1 MRRWHSFLEI
11 VQFPLKT
18 LFVSTIFMGLGGLL
32 LNPNLATIVSI
43 DNRWVLTFAE
53 LLRYFGGMM
62 IILFPLL
69 VLIKALSKRY
79 EDSVPVYIGIVGYV
93 ALHITTMF
101 FSLGR
106 LQPSAYYPVLG
117 ISVDLADIF
126 LPGSGIIYPIQTGI
140 ISAVYLINVTRFCY
154 HRSRKATD
162 HGLLPFVDKDTWAAI
177 EVILFSILG
186 GIGISYLWPF
196 LLQVTD
202 FVFRFIASDIT
213 NPVNLFF
220 YGVTER
226 ILAALSM
233 SRLIR
238 EPFWFGVFGG
248 SWIDN
253 MGNNFLGDVAVWTA
267 QRASGIYSLGF
278 GRLITPYY
286 VLNIFAVPA
295 FLIAAYQ
302 TFTDKINKRRY
313 FSFLLF
319 AITLSILFGTLLPVE
334 IYMLVATPLLYV
346 IHLFTTGLLFATFE
360 AFSVSVGYTY
370 SGLEL
375 VATPASL
382 IDLAIFW
389 RNPMMQRSLTIILLV
404 GVVMFI
410 FYYFVTRTYYRKIA
424 VDAMN
429 IGIKEKQI
437 QAIIEAF
444 GGLNNMRMAHSS
456 PNRLTIL
463 PYDKSLVDFKRVHL
477 VGLYKIVETRA
488 GYSMAFGS
496 CSYMLRSDLVRR
508 MRQQQRQLL
517 DNTQA
522 FEIITDEML
531 AQSSEQKP
539 K

>member
-1 MRRWHSFLEI
+1 MRRWHSLLEI

-18 LFVSTIFMGLGGLL
+18 LFISTIFMGLGGLL
-32 LNPNLATIVSI
+32 LNPNLVTIISVE
-43 DNRWVLTFAE
+43 NRWILTFAE

-62 IILFPLL
+62 IMLFPLL
-69 VLIKALSKRY
+69 LLIKALSKRY
-79 EDSVPVYIGIVGYV
+79 EDSVPVYIGIVGYIV
-93 ALHITTMF
+93 LHITTMF
-101 FSLGR
+101 FSLGK

-117 ISVDLADIF
+117 ISVDLTDIF
-126 LPGSGIIYPIQTGI
+126 LPGSGVIYPIQTGI
-140 ISAVYLINVTRFCY
+140 LSSIFLINITRFCY
-154 HRSRKATD
+154 HRSRNAFD

-177 EVILFSILG
+177 EVIFFSILA

-196 LLQVTD
+196 LIQITD
-202 FVFRFIASDIT
+202 FVFKFIASDIT

-220 YGVTER
+220 YGITER
-226 ILAALSM
+226 MLSALSM

-238 EPFWFGVFGG
+238 EPFWFGIFGG
-248 SWIDN
+248 SWIDGL
-253 MGNNFLGDVAVWTA
+253 GNNYVGDVAVWTA
-267 QRASGIYSLGF
+267 QRANGVYSLGF
-278 GRLITPYY
+278 GRLITPHY

-319 AITLSILFGTLLPVE
+319 AIFLSILFGTLLPVE
-334 IYMLVATPLLYV
+334 IYMLFATPLLYV

-389 RNPMMQRSLTIILLV
+389 RNPGMQRSLTVILVV
-404 GVVMFI
+404 GLLLFV
-410 FYYFVTRTYYRKIA
+410 FYYHITRTYYRRIA

-429 IGIKEKQI
+429 IGIKAEKV

-444 GGLNNMRMAHSS
+444 GGLDNIRMAHSS

-463 PYDKSLVDFKRVHL
+463 PYDKTLVDFKRVHL

-488 GYSMAFGS
+488 GYSMAFGA
-496 CSYMLRSDLVRR
+496 CSYMLRSDLVKM
-508 MRQQQRQLL
+508 MRDQKRQLL

-522 FEIITDEML
+522 FETITDEML
-531 AQSSEQKP
+531 AKADQKP
-539 K
+539 M

>member
-1 MRRWHSFLEI
+1 MRRWHSLLEI

-32 LNPNLATIVSI
+32 LNPNLVTIVTVE
-43 DNRWVLTFAE
+43 NRWILTFAE
-53 LLRYFGGMM
+53 LMRYFGGMM
-62 IILFPLL
+62 IMLFPLL
-69 VLIKALSKRY
+69 LLIKALSKRY

-93 ALHITTMF
+93 VLHITTMF
-101 FSLGR
+101 FSLGK

-117 ISVDLADIF
+117 ISVDLTDIF
-126 LPGSGIIYPIQTGI
+126 LPGSGVIYPIQTGI
-140 ISAVYLINVTRFCY
+140 LSSVFLINITRFCY
-154 HRSRKATD
+154 QRSRKASD

-177 EVILFSILG
+177 EVIFWSILG

-196 LLQVTD
+196 LMQITD
-202 FVFRFIASDIT
+202 FIFKFIASDIT

-220 YGVTER
+220 YGITER
-226 ILAALSM
+226 LLATLSM

-238 EPFWFGVFGG
+238 EPFWFGIFGG
-248 SWIDN
+248 SWIDSL
-253 MGNNFLGDVAVWTA
+253 GNNFVGDVAVWTA
-267 QRASGIYSLGF
+267 QRASGVYSLGF

-302 TFTDKINKRRY
+302 TYTDKINKRRY

-319 AITLSILFGTLLPVE
+319 AIFLSILFGTLLPVE
-334 IYMLVATPLLYV
+334 IYMLFATPMLYV

-389 RNPMMQRSLTIILLV
+389 RNPSMQRSLTIILIV
-404 GVVMFI
+404 GLLMFV
-410 FYYFVTRTYYRKIA
+410 FYYLITRMYYRRIA

-429 IGIKEKQI
+429 IGVKAEKV
-437 QAIIEAF
+437 QAIIQAF
-444 GGLNNMRMAHSS
+444 GGLDNIRMAHST

-463 PYDKSLVDFKRVHL
+463 PFDKTIVDFKRVHL

-488 GYSMAFGS
+488 GYSMAFGA
-496 CSYMLRSDLVRR
+496 CSYMLRSELVKM
-508 MRQQQRQLL
+508 MREQQRQLL

-522 FEIITDEML
+522 FEVITDEML
-531 AQSSEQKP
+531 AKADQKA

>member
-1 MRRWHSFLEI
+1 MRRWHSLLEI

-32 LNPNLATIVSI
+32 LNPNLVTIISV
-43 DNRWVLTFAE
+43 DNRWILTFAE
-53 LLRYFGGMM
+53 LMRYFGGMM
-62 IILFPLL
+62 IMLFPLL
-69 VLIKALSKRY
+69 LLIKALSKRY

-93 ALHITTMF
+93 VLHITTMF
-101 FSLGR
+101 FSLGK

-126 LPGSGIIYPIQTGI
+126 LPGSGMIYPIQTGI
-140 ISAVYLINVTRFCY
+140 LSSVFLINITRFCY
-154 HRSRKATD
+154 HRSRRATD

-177 EVILFSILG
+177 EVIFLSILG

-196 LLQVTD
+196 LMQITD
-202 FVFRFIASDIT
+202 FIFKFIASDIT

-220 YGVTER
+220 YGITER
-226 ILAALSM
+226 FLSTISM
-233 SRLIR
+233 GRLIR
-238 EPFWFGVFGG
+238 EPFWFGIFGG
-248 SWIDN
+248 SWIDGL
-253 MGNNFLGDVAVWTA
+253 GNNFVGDVAVWTA
-267 QRASGIYSLGF
+267 QRANGVYSLGF

-319 AITLSILFGTLLPVE
+319 AIFLSILFGTLLPVE
-334 IYMLVATPLLYV
+334 IYMLVATPMLYV

-389 RNPMMQRSLTIILLV
+389 RNPGMQRSLTVILIV
-404 GVVMFI
+404 GLLMFV
-410 FYYFVTRTYYRKIA
+410 FYYLITRIYYRRIA

-429 IGIKEKQI
+429 IGLKAEKV
-437 QAIIEAF
+437 QAIIQAF
-444 GGLNNMRMAHSS
+444 GGLDNIRMAHST

-463 PYDKSLVDFKRVHL
+463 PFDKSMVDFKRVHL
-477 VGLYKIVETRA
+477 VGLYKIVETRG
-488 GYSMAFGS
+488 GYSMAFGA
-496 CSYMLRSDLVRR
+496 CSYMLRSELVKM

-522 FEIITDEML
+522 FETITDEML
-531 AQSSEQKP
+531 AKADQKP

>member
-1 MRRWHSFLEI
+1 MRRWHSLLEI

-32 LNPNLATIVSI
+32 LNPNLVTIVSVE
-43 DNRWVLTFAE
+43 NRWILTFAE
-53 LLRYFGGMM
+53 LMRYFGGMM
-62 IILFPLL
+62 IMLFPLL
-69 VLIKALSKRY
+69 LLIKALSKRY

-93 ALHITTMF
+93 VLHITTMF
-101 FSLGR
+101 FSLGA

-126 LPGSGIIYPIQTGI
+126 LPGSGVIYPIQTGI
-140 ISAVYLINVTRFCY
+140 LSSIYLVNITRFCY
-154 HRSRKATD
+154 QRSRKASD

-177 EVILFSILG
+177 EVIFWSILG

-196 LLQVTD
+196 LMQITD
-202 FVFRFIASDIT
+202 FVFKFIATDIT

-220 YGVTER
+220 YGITER
-226 ILAALSM
+226 VLSTVSM
-233 SRLIR
+233 GRLIR
-238 EPFWFGVFGG
+238 EPFWFGIFGG
-248 SWIDN
+248 SWIDSL
-253 MGNNFLGDVAVWTA
+253 GNNFVGDVAVWTA
-267 QRASGIYSLGF
+267 QRANGVYSLGF

-302 TFTDKINKRRY
+302 TFTDKINKRKY

-319 AITLSILFGTLLPVE
+319 AIFLSILFGTLLPVE
-334 IYMLVATPLLYV
+334 IYMLVATPMLYV
-346 IHLFTTGLLFATFE
+346 IHLLTTGLLFATFE

-370 SGLEL
+370 SGMEL

-389 RNPMMQRSLTIILLV
+389 RNPNMQRSLTIILIV
-404 GVVMFI
+404 GLLMFL
-410 FYYFVTRTYYRKIA
+410 FYYLITRIYYRRFA
-424 VDAMN
+424 VDAMS
-429 IGIKEKQI
+429 IGVKAEKV
-437 QAIIEAF
+437 QAIIQAF
-444 GGLNNMRMAHSS
+444 GGLDNIRMAHST

-463 PYDKSLVDFKRVHL
+463 PFDKTLVDFKRVHL

-488 GYSMAFGS
+488 GYSMAFGA
-496 CSYMLRSDLVRR
+496 CSFMLRSELVKM
-508 MRQQQRQLL
+508 MREQQRQLL

-522 FEIITDEML
+522 FETITDEML
-531 AQSSEQKP
+531 ANADQKP

>member
-1 MRRWHSFLEI
+1 MRRWHSLLEI

-32 LNPNLATIVSI
+32 LNPNLVTIVSVE
-43 DNRWVLTFAE
+43 NRWILTFAE

-62 IILFPLL
+62 IMLFPLL
-69 VLIKALSKRY
+69 LLIKALSKRY

-101 FSLGR
+101 FSLGK
-106 LQPSAYYPVLG
+106 LLPSAYYPVLG
-117 ISVDLADIF
+117 ISVNLTDIF
-126 LPGSGIIYPIQTGI
+126 LPGSGVIYPIQTGI
-140 ISAVYLINVTRFCY
+140 LSAIYLINITRFCY
-154 HRSRKATD
+154 HRSRGASD

-177 EVILFSILG
+177 EVIFLSILG

-196 LLQVTD
+196 IMQIID
-202 FVFRFIASDIT
+202 FIFKFIASDIT

-220 YGVTER
+220 YGITER
-226 ILAALSM
+226 ILSALSL

-238 EPFWFGVFGG
+238 EPFWFGILGG
-248 SWIDN
+248 SWIDGL
-253 MGNNFLGDVAVWTA
+253 GNNFVGDVAIWTA
-267 QRASGIYSLGF
+267 QRANGVYSLGF

-302 TFTDKINKRRY
+302 TYTDKINKRRY
-313 FSFLLF
+313 FSFLIF
-319 AITLSILFGTLLPVE
+319 AIFLSILFGTLLPVE

-382 IDLAIFW
+382 IDLGIFW
-389 RNPMMQRSLTIILLV
+389 RNPGMQRSLTVILVV
-404 GVVMFI
+404 GILMFV
-410 FYYFVTRTYYRKIA
+410 FYYLITRTYYRRIA

-429 IGIKEKQI
+429 IGVKAEKV
-437 QAIIEAF
+437 QAIIQAF
-444 GGLNNMRMAHSS
+444 GGLDNIRMAHST

-463 PYDKSLVDFKRVHL
+463 PYDKTLVDFKRVHL
-477 VGLYKIVETRA
+477 VGLHKIVETRA
-488 GYSMAFGS
+488 GYSMAFGA
-496 CSYMLRSDLVRR
+496 CSFMLRSDLVKM
-508 MRQQQRQLL
+508 MREQQRQLL

-522 FEIITDEML
+522 FETITDEML
-531 AQSSEQKP
+531 AKADQKP
-539 K
+539 I

>member
-1 MRRWHSFLEI
+1 MRRWHSLLEI

-32 LNPNLATIVSI
+32 LNPNLVTIVSVE
-43 DNRWVLTFAE
+43 NRWILTLAE

-62 IILFPLL
+62 IMLFPLL
-69 VLIKALSKRY
+69 LLIKALSKRY

-101 FSLGR
+101 FSLGE
-106 LQPSAYYPVLG
+106 LLPSAYYPVLG
-117 ISVDLADIF
+117 ISVNLTDIF
-126 LPGSGIIYPIQTGI
+126 LPGTGVIYPIQTGI
-140 ISAVYLINVTRFCY
+140 LSSIYLINITRFCY
-154 HRSRKATD
+154 HRSRSASD

-177 EVILFSILG
+177 EVIFLSILG

-196 LLQVTD
+196 IMQITD
-202 FVFRFIASDIT
+202 LIFKFIASDIT

-220 YGVTER
+220 YGITER
-226 ILAALSM
+226 ILSTISL

-238 EPFWFGVFGG
+238 EPFWFGIFGG
-248 SWIDN
+248 SWIDGL
-253 MGNNFLGDVAVWTA
+253 GNNFVGDVAIWTA
-267 QRASGIYSLGF
+267 QRANGVYSLGF

-295 FLIAAYQ
+295 YLIAAYQ
-302 TFTDKINKRRY
+302 TYTDKINKRRY

-319 AITLSILFGTLLPVE
+319 AIFLSILFGTLLPVE

-346 IHLFTTGLLFATFE
+346 VHLFTTGLLFAIFE

-389 RNPMMQRSLTIILLV
+389 RNPGMQRSLTVILVV
-404 GVVMFI
+404 GILMFA
-410 FYYFVTRTYYRKIA
+410 FYYLITRIYYRRVA

-429 IGIKEKQI
+429 IGVKAEKVE
-437 QAIIEAF
+437 AIIQAF
-444 GGLNNMRMAHSS
+444 GGLDNIRMAHST

-463 PYDKSLVDFKRVHL
+463 PYDKTLVDFKRVHL

-488 GYSMAFGS
+488 GYSMAFGA
-496 CSYMLRSDLVRR
+496 CSFMLRSDLVKM
-508 MRQQQRQLL
+508 MREQQRQLL

-522 FEIITDEML
+522 FETITDEML
-531 AQSSEQKP
+531 AKADSKP

>member
-1 MRRWHSFLEI
+1 MRRWHSLLEI

-32 LNPNLATIVSI
+32 LNPNLVTIITVE
-43 DNRWVLTFAE
+43 NRWILTFAE

-62 IILFPLL
+62 IMLFPLL
-69 VLIKALSKRY
+69 LLIKALSKRY
-79 EDSVPVYIGIVGYV
+79 EDSVPVYIGIVGYIV
-93 ALHITTMF
+93 LHITTMF

-117 ISVDLADIF
+117 ISVDLTDIF
-126 LPGSGIIYPIQTGI
+126 LPGSGVIYPIQTGI
-140 ISAVYLINVTRFCY
+140 LSSVFLINITRFCY

-162 HGLLPFVDKDTWAAI
+162 YGLLPFVDKDTWAAI
-177 EVILFSILG
+177 EVIFFSILG

-196 LLQVTD
+196 LMQITD
-202 FVFRFIASDIT
+202 FIFKFIASDIT

-220 YGVTER
+220 YGITER
-226 ILAALSM
+226 ILSTVSM

-238 EPFWFGVFGG
+238 EPFWFGILGG
-248 SWIDN
+248 SWIDGL
-253 MGNNFLGDVAVWTA
+253 GNNFVGDVAVWTA
-267 QRASGIYSLGF
+267 QRASGVYSLGF

-319 AITLSILFGTLLPVE
+319 AIFLSILFGTLLPVE
-334 IYMLVATPLLYV
+334 IYMLFATPLLYV

-360 AFSVSVGYTY
+360 AFSVSIGYTY

-389 RNPMMQRSLTIILLV
+389 RNPNMQRSLTIIIVIGLL
-404 GVVMFI
+404 MFV
-410 FYYFVTRTYYRKIA
+410 FYYLITRIYYRRIA

-429 IGIKEKQI
+429 IGVKQEKV
-437 QAIIEAF
+437 QAIIQAF
-444 GGLNNMRMAHSS
+444 GGLDNIRMAHST

-463 PYDKSLVDFKRVHL
+463 PYDKTLVDFKRVHL
-477 VGLYKIVETRA
+477 VGLYKIIETRA
-488 GYSMAFGS
+488 GYSMAFGA
-496 CSYMLRSDLVRR
+496 CSFMLRSDLVKM
-508 MRQQQRQLL
+508 MREQQRQLL

-531 AQSSEQKP
+531 AKADQKP
-539 K
+539 I

>member
-32 LNPNLATIVSI
+32 LNPNLVTIITVE
-43 DNRWVLTFAE
+43 NRWILTFAE
-53 LLRYFGGMM
+53 LMRYFGGMM
-62 IILFPLL
+62 IMLFPLL
-69 VLIKALSKRY
+69 LLIKALSKRY

-93 ALHITTMF
+93 VLHITTMF
-101 FSLGR
+101 FSLGK

-126 LPGSGIIYPIQTGI
+126 LPGSGVIYPIQTGI
-140 ISAVYLINVTRFCY
+140 FSSIILINVTRFCY
-154 HRSRKATD
+154 HRSRKAND

-177 EVILFSILG
+177 EVIFFSILG

-196 LLQVTD
+196 LMQITD
-202 FVFRFIASDIT
+202 FIFKFIASDIT

-220 YGVTER
+220 YGITER
-226 ILAALSM
+226 VLSAVSM

-238 EPFWFGVFGG
+238 EPFWFGIFGG
-248 SWIDN
+248 SWIDGL
-253 MGNNFLGDVAVWTA
+253 GNNFVGDVAVWTA
-267 QRASGIYSLGF
+267 QRANGIYSLGF

-319 AITLSILFGTLLPVE
+319 SIFLSILFGTLLPVE
-334 IYMLVATPLLYV
+334 IYMLFATPMLYL

-389 RNPMMQRSLTIILLV
+389 RNPNMQRSLTVILVL
-404 GVVMFI
+404 GLLMFV
-410 FYYFVTRTYYRKIA
+410 FYYLITRTYYRRIA

-429 IGIKEKQI
+429 IGVKTEKV
-437 QAIIEAF
+437 QAIIQAF
-444 GGLNNMRMAHSS
+444 GGLDNIRMAHSS

-463 PYDKSLVDFKRVHL
+463 PYDKTLVDFKRVHL

-488 GYSMAFGS
+488 GYSMAFGA
-496 CSYMLRSDLVRR
+496 CSFMLRSDLVKM
-508 MRQQQRQLL
+508 MRDQQRQLL

-522 FEIITDEML
+522 FETITDEML
-531 AQSSEQKP
+531 AKADQKP
-539 K
+539 I